1 VDENTTGV
9 VSTLGQTLTLMY
21 KLVDEIAAALDDLV
35 SHTGIDVPIPVDAA
49 SGVFAAS
56 DPRPALK
63 AGLNR

>member
-1 VDENTTGV
+1 
-9 VSTLGQTLTLMY
+9 
-21 KLVDEIAAALDDLV
+21 VDEIAAALDDLV